1 MSSSELSDL
10 RLLARLHYGLAVFT
24 AWFPLLTLP
33 VLAAGIELLST
44 PDSPPQLSRPVAL
57 PGDDAPGDDAEA
69 RVWRNVLGKLAVG
82 GVAAITAIC
91 LVHAALLWYVGS
103 QISARR
109 RWRLVMVF
117 SVLHFI
123 NVPLGTALSILSFSL
138 LGRQDCRYA
147 FDRVE
152 KQTVGA
158 QRTER

>member
-10 RLLARLHYGLAVFT
+10 RLLARLHYGLAVLT
-24 AWFPLLTLP
+24 ALFPLLTLP
-33 VLAAGIELLST
+33 VLAAGIELFSM

-57 PGDDAPGDDAEA
+57 LGDDALGDDVEA
-69 RVWRNVLGKLAVG
+69 RAWRNALGKLAVG
-82 GVAAITAIC
+82 GAAAITAIC

-109 RWRLVMVF
+109 RWRLAMVF
-117 SVLHFI
+117 SALHLI
-123 NVPLGTALSILSFSL
+123 NVPLGTALSILSFNL
-138 LGRQDCRYA
+138 LGRQGFREA

-152 KQTVGA
+152 EQTVGA